1 MCACRDPPDQR
12 LADHG
17 LAKHF
22 GFVLGRSTLVGC
34 DLCGR
39 GLNINIGL
47 PWYGRDPG
55 GGGGGGVLFTEGV
68 PIPLVNRGP
77 PVPIPLVI

>member
-1 MCACRDPPDQR
+1 MCACIYSRDPPDQR

-22 GFVLGRSTLVGC
+22 GFVLG
-34 DLCGR
+34 GR

-47 PWYGRDPG
+47 PWYGRDPGGGGG